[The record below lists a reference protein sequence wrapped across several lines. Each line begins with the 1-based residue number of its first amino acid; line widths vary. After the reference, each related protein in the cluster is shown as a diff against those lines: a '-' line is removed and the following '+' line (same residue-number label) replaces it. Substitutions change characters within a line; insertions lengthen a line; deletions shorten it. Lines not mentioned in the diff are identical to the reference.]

1 MTLSDRLNRRR
12 ERNANKIEPVKY
24 AMNSLLDRFSETSTW
39 RGLILLATSLGV
51 TIQPDYH
58 EHIIAIG
65 IALVGIINVIRRDK
79 KIPKAEVIDD

>member
-1 MTLSDRLNRRR
+1 MKLADRLDKRRS
-12 ERNANKIEPVKY
+12 RNPNKIEPVKL
-24 AMNSLLDRFSETSTW
+24 AMNSILSRFSETSTW

-65 IALVGIINVIRRDK
+65 IGVVGIINVLRREK
-79 KIPKAEVIDD
+79 KIPKAEVVHD

>member
-12 ERNANKIEPVKY
+12 QRNPNKIEPVKY
-24 AMNSLLDRFSETSTW
+24 AMDSILSRLTETSTW